1 MGWSLRWS
9 LGRIGGRG
17 ADAVREGFGEM
28 GGSDLVGGVK
38 VGDGL
43 GDFDNF
49 EVAAGGEVEAVSSG
63 V

>member
-1 MGWSLRWS
+1 
-9 LGRIGGRG
+9 
-17 ADAVREGFGEM
+17 M
-28 GGSDLVGGVK
+28 GGSDLGGGVK

-49 EVAAGGEVEAVSSG
+49 EVAAGGKMETIGGG

>member
-1 MGWSLRWS
+1 
-9 LGRIGGRG
+9 
-17 ADAVREGFGEM
+17 M